1 LASSACN
8 KYTPVCGRRQHTLTK
23 KPFNHVVGSTVA
35 FYFSWCGAC
44 WRQWS
49 DLSLVNFLLFF
60 FFLSSPSKLHVDS
73 FCCWY
78 FNSSYSFDF
87 LFLFLVLC
95 KSFICFQF
103 CQSIPIWHI
112 LFFFNLV
119 LILLIFY
126 FFIWSFCKRFIGF
139 QFHPSIQFTMYYF
152 FSNLILILFIYFPLL
167 KLFFFSI

>member
-1 LASSACN
+1 MLLEAPSHSISPDA
-8 KYTPVCGRRQHTLTK
+8 VR
-23 KPFNHVVGSTVA
+23 VGDNGVI
-35 FYFSWCGAC
+35 Y
-44 WRQWS
+44 RQWT
-49 DLSLVNFLLFF
+49 FF
-60 FFLSSPSKLHVDS
+60 FFSSPSKLHVDS

-112 LFFFNLV
+112 SFFFNLV

-152 FSNLILILFIYFPLL
+152 FPIWSSFYLFIFLY
-167 KLFFFSI
+167 